1 MEDTKQM
8 PIELRK
14 PERASFANDDD
25 WLYECAKCAQEYATA
40 MRKAED
46 KMLARVSTMPRVG
59 VDKLTG
65 AQRDAAQLRTL
76 HDYLSERPHM
86 LARYKKYGLRAL
98 IE

>member
-1 MEDTKQM
+1 M
-8 PIELRK
+8 PIELRR
-14 PERASFANDDD
+14 PVRSDYTTDDD
-25 WLYECAKCAQEYATA
+25 FLYECAKCAQEYATA

-59 VDKLTG
+59 IDKLTG
-65 AQRDAAQLRTL
+65 AQKDARDMRSI
-76 HDYLSERPHM
+76 HDYLSERPHL